1 MSRIQQFQNTAPNAN
16 KTSITS
22 KHTNIQTDENDAFKD
37 SLNFFNE
44 LSTAKSEKTRL
55 KRSNNV
61 TLKNKMPVDPNRYL
75 NIATELPPELELNAF
90 CPPAPAATLVPV
102 PAMPVPAMPA
112 AMPAATIV
120 PVPTTVPVPVP
131 AATPVHTNNWNPAQ
145 TPSYGN
151 LKKGALPT
159 YRNWKGTTQKNKH
172 LPSENKPKIN
182 ISTDAPLPVNGIAP
196 ASGIAHDLS
205 FDDIITSTS
214 GIKDDNIIT
223 NTFDSKF
230 PVPSSSFTTEIVAPV
245 VPPRRK
251 KVTRTSKY
259 KLGKHANGKVSI
271 LIKNSQTRRRVQT
284 EHALLKNKGILD
296 IKNYL
301 RSKNLLKAGADAPID
316 VLRQLYEQSILAGQV
331 ENKSKDTL
339 IHNFFNDK

>member
-1 MSRIQQFQNTAPNAN
+1 
-16 KTSITS
+16 
-22 KHTNIQTDENDAFKD
+22 
-37 SLNFFNE
+37 
-44 LSTAKSEKTRL
+44 
-55 KRSNNV
+55 
-61 TLKNKMPVDPNRYL
+61 MPVPVP
-75 NIATELPPELELNAF
+75 ATPVPV
-90 CPPAPAATLVPV
+90 PATLVPV
-102 PAMPVPAMPA
+102 H
-112 AMPAATIV
+112 
-120 PVPTTVPVPVP
+120 
-131 AATPVHTNNWNPAQ
+131 VHTNNWNPAQ
-145 TPSYGN
+145 TPTYGN

-182 ISTDAPLPVNGIAP
+182 ISTDAPLPASAQAP
-196 ASGIAHDLS
+196 ASGIAPDLS

-214 GIKDDNIIT
+214 SVKDDNIIT
-223 NTFDSKF
+223 NTVDAKI

-271 LIKNSQTRRRVQT
+271 LIKNSQTRRRIQT